1 MPTRKSYSRRQIL
14 QALGFGAEAT
24 ALAAC
29 TTEPTK
35 AASGTGDPIIDGINK
50 FEDSTYP
57 DNKKLYEGLADSQSP
72 HTLVVTCS
80 DSRIDAETLLS
91 AKPGELFH
99 LRDIA
104 NIIPH
109 ASKPEVGV
117 LAPVEYAV
125 SSLGV
130 STIAV
135 IGHSNCGGMA
145 ALQHLDEYAKKL
157 PATHDWLIR
166 SEGVLASLDGDRN
179 AEDFSLRLEKANAA
193 AQLDNLMSHAFVVDR
208 VKAGDLKL
216 EAYHY
221 DIGKGDVTKFDQE
234 KGIFVDV

>member
-1 MPTRKSYSRRQIL
+1 MSIRKSYSRRQIL
-14 QALGFGAEAT
+14 RALGFGAGAT

-29 TTEPTK
+29 TTGPTK
-35 AASGTGDPIIDGINK
+35 ASQGTGDPIADGINK
-50 FEDSTYP
+50 FEDSIYP
-57 DNKKLYEGLADSQSP
+57 DNKKLYEDMADSQSP

-99 LRDIA
+99 LRNIA
-104 NIIPH
+104 NIVPH
-109 ASKPEVGV
+109 ASKPDFGM

-125 SSLGV
+125 ASLEV

-145 ALQHLDEYAKKL
+145 ALQHLDDYAKKL
-157 PATHDWLIR
+157 PATHDWLTR
-166 SEGVLASLDGDRN
+166 SKDVLARLEGERK
-179 AEDFSLRLEKANAA
+179 AEDFSLRLERANAA
-193 AQLDNLMSHAFVVDR
+193 AQLENLMSHPFVSDR
-208 VKAGDLKL
+208 VNAGALKL

-221 DIGKGDVTKFDQE
+221 DIGKGDVTKFDQK
-234 KGIFVDV
+234 KGIFVDA

>member
-14 QALGFGAEAT
+14 QALGFGAGAT

-35 AASGTGDPIIDGINK
+35 ATSGTGDPIADGINK

-109 ASKPEVGV
+109 ASKPEFGV

-125 SSLGV
+125 SSLGFPLSLLSDTPIV
-130 STIAV
+130 VVWQRCSISMSM
-135 IGHSNCGGMA
+135 H
-145 ALQHLDEYAKKL
+145 
-157 PATHDWLIR
+157 R
-166 SEGVLASLDGDRN
+166 SC
-179 AEDFSLRLEKANAA
+179 RLVMI
-193 AQLDNLMSHAFVVDR
+193 D
-208 VKAGDLKL
+208 
-216 EAYHY
+216 
-221 DIGKGDVTKFDQE
+221 
-234 KGIFVDV
+234 

>member
-14 QALGFGAEAT
+14 QALGFGAGAT

-109 ASKPEVGV
+109 ASKPEFGV
-117 LAPVEYAV
+117 LAPGRVRGV
-125 SSLGV
+125 QLGCFHYRCDRTLQLRRHG
-130 STIAV
+130 S
-135 IGHSNCGGMA
+135 A
-145 ALQHLDEYAKKL
+145 A
-157 PATHDWLIR
+157 TSR
-166 SEGVLASLDGDRN
+166 
-179 AEDFSLRLEKANAA
+179 
-193 AQLDNLMSHAFVVDR
+193 
-208 VKAGDLKL
+208 
-216 EAYHY
+216 
-221 DIGKGDVTKFDQE
+221 
-234 KGIFVDV
+234 